1 MCQEAWILYRDHWW
15 SASLVLVA
23 NFPGFRD
30 LHPKYQTEV
39 SIMPGRSR
47 LFISAESIPRGYNAV
62 TLGAYLGGEAI
73 VEEGEYAV

>member
-1 MCQEAWILYRDHWW
+1 
-15 SASLVLVA
+15 
-23 NFPGFRD
+23 
-30 LHPKYQTEV
+30 
-39 SIMPGRSR
+39 MPGRSR